1 MIFFILILIHA
12 SPTSEKTTQDF
23 VDNYSEFRDVDGYV
37 DVFDVKYV

>member
-12 SPTSEKTTQDF
+12 SPTSEKSTPYLID
-23 VDNYSEFRDVDGYV
+23 DYSEFRDVDGYV